1 MQTRLRRMTLPELL
15 ERYRVYTIRDFA
27 DRTGLSRQYA
37 WNLWHGAA
45 GLGRRNLERLHE
57 ALGIP
62 LEELLQVERPQPARP
77 PRPKARPGR
86 KPQHPAPEAA
96 APVELSPQERKAALL
111 ARLQQMQT
119 AGMTLQAMANQ
130 LNAEGRPTISG
141 RGRWLPGT
149 ISNLLADATSDS

>member
-1 MQTRLRRMTLPELL
+1 MPTTIRRMTLPELL

-62 LEELLQVERPQPARP
+62 FEELMQVQRATPA
-77 PRPKARPGR
+77 KRPGR
-86 KPQHPAPEAA
+86 KPRGSEP
-96 APVELSPQERKAALL
+96 K
-111 ARLQQMQT
+111 
-119 AGMTLQAMANQ
+119 
-130 LNAEGRPTISG
+130 GRPST
-141 RGRWLPGT
+141 PPPEEV
-149 ISNLLADATSDS
+149 